1 MSRKVE
7 TVNGFCLSPLRKDGD
22 PAQQVVELLTGHG
35 LPPAVARKLVDCELT
50 ITPTTGIRPLTEM
63 LHGRPGEGGEWVEAS
78 EEGKAAGTKVLA
90 FIRWDGESDP
100 RPTALTGT
108 ERESVI
114 EQGFDVEVREGFFGR
129 ATNYAR
135 SPDELMAVLK
145 VFVPTVRCVRG
156 ERIAS
161 SRLDRLV
168 AAAAEI
174 IGVSLD

>member
-1 MSRKVE
+1 MSRTDE
-7 TVNGFCLSPLRKDGD
+7 TVNGFRLTPLRKGGD
-22 PAQQVVELLTGHG
+22 QALEIVGLLTTHG
-35 LPPAVARKLVDCELT
+35 LPPAVARKLVECELT
-50 ITPTTGIRPLTEM
+50 ITPTNRIRSFTE
-63 LHGRPGEGGEWVEAS
+63 LRDGRPGEGGEWVEAS
-78 EEGKAAGTKVLA
+78 EEGNAAGAKVLA
-90 FIRWDGESDP
+90 FLRWDGVSDP

-114 EQGFDVEVREGFFGR
+114 ERGFDVEVREGFFGR

-135 SPDELMAVLK
+135 NPDELMAVLK

-161 SRLDRLV
+161 SRPDRLV

-174 IGVSLD
+174 IGVSVD